1 MLTFTLVGPTIGA
14 TLDRL
19 RVRAKTTATA
29 QVEKAQTRQVD
40 LQDLRERLDELTQE
54 SRERVAQQMQY
65 LRAQAQQ
72 MQKQSRKLRKS
83 LREEARQRQKLLK
96 LARDAGVDWSQ
107 EMLKLGEQFT
117 GEVIER
123 GSKVS
128 QELVERGQEL
138 SQDLTKR
145 SKKLSRDLAKR
156 SRKVTRDLADRG
168 GELLESRREQSRA
181 WTFIGFGVGM
191 AVAGAITYRLVRGR
205 AARRQAEE
213 ESFEIPASASMNG
226 IPADLAEQAG
236 TPEMQLEEV
245 DLVFFSSEEE
255 GSLQE

>member
-19 RVRAKTTATA
+19 RTRAEATTTAQA
-29 QVEKAQTRQVD
+29 EKAQTSQMD

-54 SRERVAQQMQY
+54 SRERVAKQMEY

-72 MQKQSRKLRKS
+72 MQKQSRQLRKS
-83 LREEARQRQKLLK
+83 LRAEARQRQKLLK
-96 LARDAGVDWSQ
+96 RAREAGVDWSQ

-123 GSKVS
+123 GSKAS

-138 SQDLTKR
+138 SHDLTKR

-156 SRKVTRDLADRG
+156 SRKATRDLADRG
-168 GELLESRREQSRA
+168 GELLGSRRQQSRA
-181 WTFIGFGVGM
+181 WTFVGFGVGM
-191 AVAGAITYRLVRGR
+191 LVAGAITYRLVRGR

-213 ESFEIPASASMNG
+213 ESFEIPPIASMNG
-226 IPADLAEQAG
+226 IPANPAEQAG
-236 TPEMQLEEV
+236 TPDMQLEEV

-255 GSLQE
+255 ASQQE